1 MMSSEIVQDP
11 QEELQPSPEDG
22 SSLSGS
28 EPVPG
33 DSWRQEL
40 AEELIG
46 RARSEGVQ
54 LTGPGGLL
62 TGITQM
68 VLETALETELSD
80 HLGYDKGDPAGR
92 GSPNMRNGHSAKTV
106 HTDAGPV
113 RIAVPRDRA
122 GSFEPLVV
130 PKHARRVGGSG
141 TAILSLYAKGLTTG
155 EIQAHLAE
163 VYGAEVSRELVSKV
177 TDAVND
183 ELTAWRNRPLD
194 RVCPV
199 VRDGTLAK
207 LPVSLEVG
215 VSLDGERDVLGM
227 WAGTGGEGA
236 KQWLAYLAELKNR
249 GMADVFI
256 VCTDGLKGM
265 GEAIEATW
273 PAAIHQTCVVHLVRH
288 TLRLTSRK
296 DWQHITP
303 GLRSIYTAPTAEAA
317 AARFA
322 EFAERWGSKY
332 PAVIR
337 TWEASW
343 EKFTPFLAFDPEI
356 RTVVYTTNMIESLNA
371 RFRQAIRRRGHFPNE
386 QAALKVLYLVIRDKK
401 KGGGNITARIS
412 SWLSRHGAR
421 CWHCCRSV
429 SPCRSPNPACAS
441 RRTGL
446 STVAIV
452 RRGSPWPRESGS
464 RPGSGNG

>member
-11 QEELQPSPEDG
+11 RELRPAPADG
-22 SSLSGS
+22 LGLAGGGPASG
-28 EPVPG
+28 
-33 DSWRQEL
+33 DAWRQEL
-40 AEELIG
+40 AEELVG
-46 RARSEGVQ
+46 RARSDGVQ

-68 VLETALETELSD
+68 VLETALETELAD

-92 GSPNMRNGHSAKTV
+92 GSPNVRNGHSAKTV

-130 PKHARRVGGSG
+130 PKHARRVGGFD

-163 VYGAEVSRELVSKV
+163 VYGAEVSRDLVSKV
-177 TDAVND
+177 TDAVNE

-194 RVCPV
+194 RIYAVLFV
-199 VRDGTLAK
+199 DAIMVKIRDGTVANRPVYLA
-207 LPVSLEVG
+207 VG
-215 VSLDGERDVLGM
+215 VSLDGDREVLGM

-236 KQWLAYLAELKNR
+236 KQWLAYLSELKNR
-249 GMADVFI
+249 GVADVFI

-296 DWQHITP
+296 DWQHVTP
-303 GLRSIYTAPTAEAA
+303 GLRAIYTAPTAEAA

-322 EFAERWGSKY
+322 EFAERWAAKY

-371 RFRQAIRRRGHFPNE
+371 RFRQAIRRRGHFPTE

-401 KGGGNITARIS
+401 KGGGNITARIN
-412 SWLSRHGAR
+412 SWKKALNAF
-421 CWHCCRSV
+421 
-429 SPCRSPNPACAS
+429 
-441 RRTGL
+441 
-446 STVAIV
+446 AIAYGD
-452 RRGSPWPRESGS
+452 RI
-464 RPGSGNG
+464 NLQ

>member
-11 QEELQPSPEDG
+11 QDLQSAPGEGPG
-22 SSLSGS
+22 LAGGAPPG

-33 DSWRQEL
+33 DTWRQEL

-62 TGITQM
+62 TGITQR
-68 VLETALETELSD
+68 VLETALETELAD

-92 GSPNMRNGHSAKTV
+92 GSPNMRNGHSPKTV

-130 PKHARRVGGSG
+130 PKHARRVGGFD

-163 VYGAEVSRELVSKV
+163 VYGAGVSRELVSKV

-183 ELTAWRNRPLD
+183 ELAAWRNRPLD
-194 RVCPV
+194 RIYAVLFV
-199 VRDGTLAK
+199 DAIMVKIRDGTVANRPVYLA
-207 LPVSLEVG
+207 VG
-215 VSLDGERDVLGM
+215 VSLDGDRDVLGM

-236 KQWLAYLAELKNR
+236 KQWLAYLSELKNR
-249 GMADVFI
+249 GAADVFI

-288 TLRLTSRK
+288 TLRLTARK
-296 DWQHITP
+296 DWQHVTP
-303 GLRSIYTAPTAEAA
+303 GLRAIYTAPTAEAA

-322 EFAERWGSKY
+322 EFAGRWGSKY

-337 TWEASW
+337 TWQASW

-401 KGGGNITARIS
+401 KGGGNITARIT
-412 SWLSRHGAR
+412 SWKKALNAF
-421 CWHCCRSV
+421 
-429 SPCRSPNPACAS
+429 
-441 RRTGL
+441 
-446 STVAIV
+446 AIAYGD
-452 RRGSPWPRESGS
+452 RIDPQ
-464 RPGSGNG
+464 

>member
-1 MMSSEIVQDP
+1 MMSSEIAQNQDRE
-11 QEELQPSPEDG
+11 QEGHEARGPAG
-22 SSLSGS
+22 SG
-28 EPVPG
+28 PAGPAG
-33 DSWRQEL
+33 DSWRQDL
-40 AEELIG
+40 AEELVG
-46 RARSEGVQ
+46 RARAEGVH

-62 TGITQM
+62 TGITKM

-113 RIAVPRDRA
+113 RIAVPRDRS
-122 GSFEPLVV
+122 GSFDPQVV
-130 PKHARRVGGSG
+130 PKHARRVGGFDA
-141 TAILSLYAKGLTTG
+141 AILSLYAKGLTTG

-163 VYGAEVSRELVSKV
+163 VYGAEVSRDLISKV
-177 TDAVND
+177 TDAVNE
-183 ELTAWRNRPLD
+183 ELAAWRNRPLD
-194 RVCPV
+194 RVYAV
-199 VRDGTLAK
+199 VFVDAIVVKIRDGAVANR
-207 LPVSLEVG
+207 PVYIAVG
-215 VSLDGERDVLGM
+215 VSLHGERDVLGL

-236 KQWLAYLAELKNR
+236 KQWLAYLSELKNR
-249 GMADVFI
+249 GVGDVFI

-303 GLRSIYTAPTAEAA
+303 GLRAIYTAPTAEQA

-322 EFAERWGSKY
+322 EFTERWGTKY

-343 EKFTPFLAFDPEI
+343 EKFTPFLAFDAQI

-371 RFRQAIRRRGHFPNE
+371 RFRQATRRRGHFPNE
-386 QAALKVLYLVIRDKK
+386 QAALKVLYLVIRDKR
-401 KGGGNITARIS
+401 KGGGNLTARLNGWS
-412 SWLSRHGAR
+412 KALNAF
-421 CWHCCRSV
+421 
-429 SPCRSPNPACAS
+429 
-441 RRTGL
+441 
-446 STVAIV
+446 AIAYGD
-452 RRGSPWPRESGS
+452 RIDPQ
-464 RPGSGNG
+464 